1 MMGLLHSARTLDFF
15 FFFCVLCGA
24 GGGEGILKTWNTCMK
39 IIPYHYLYSLLGIYI
54 SIWFI
59 TKSSQIW
66 GFSHHELEE
75 AFSLRMYLFSLSF
88 YLQKFFD
95 HLCCKI
101 LERCIWVFHLRIWV
115 VMGVVG
121 IGPGSSYY
129 EYVWLNCQAGRTYVL
144 LTVKHTS
151 FNYQC

>member
-15 FFFCVLCGA
+15 FFLCVVWC

-54 SIWFI
+54 SIWCI

-75 AFSLRMYLFSLSF
+75 AFSLRIYLFSLSF

-95 HLCCKI
+95 HLCCQDLRKMYLSISSENLGGYGGGWDRSRI
-101 LERCIWVFHLRIWV
+101 LILRICL
-115 VMGVVG
+115 
-121 IGPGSSYY
+121 IKLS
-129 EYVWLNCQAGRTYVL
+129 GRQDIRPTY
-144 LTVKHTS
+144 S
-151 FNYQC
+151 

>member
-15 FFFCVLCGA
+15 FFVCCVVGWV
-24 GGGEGILKTWNTCMK
+24 GWGILKTWNTCMK
-39 IIPYHYLYSLLGIYI
+39 IIPYHYLYSLGGIYI
-54 SIWFI
+54 SIWCI

-75 AFSLRMYLFSLSF
+75 AFSLRMYLFPYHSICRNFLII
-88 YLQKFFD
+88 YVA
-95 HLCCKI
+95 KI